1 MMLYIYIIIK
11 NNGNIAKLK
20 KPLREV
26 QKMIRLT
33 VVLVMMTVAFSMNA
47 QKKTNKAELFDMSL
61 SVDKQKKLYKSKVEA
76 QSIKFR
82 DGSVIKL
89 GDTLI
94 VGGSANKISNAYT
107 TLQVGRYSLGMA
119 IAGSVP
125 VMYGLTIKGTKVV
138 IDKIRVWRTMGR
150 VVVMADLKQLEVG
163 KGAMFSYVGCLNFEI
178 AVTEGEI
185 INPNAPM
192 TRDQAIAKLKEAKEL
207 LDLDL
212 MSKEEFNEIK
222 EGVTSIIKGI

>member
-1 MMLYIYIIIK
+1 MMLYIYTIIK
-11 NNGNIAKLK
+11 NKGNIAKLK
-20 KPLREV
+20 KPLREA

-47 QKKTNKAELFDMSL
+47 QKKTNKAELFDMSV
-61 SVDKQKKLYKSKVEA
+61 SVDEQKKLYKSKVEA
-76 QSIKFR
+76 QSIKFK

-89 GDTLI
+89 GDTLV
-94 VGGSANKISNAYT
+94 VGGSANKISNYYT

-119 IAGSVP
+119 MTGAVP
-125 VMYGLTIKGTKVV
+125 VMYGLSIKGTKVV
-138 IDKIRVWRTMGR
+138 VDKIRIWRGMGR
-150 VVVMADLKQLEVG
+150 VSTMADLKQIEVG

-178 AVTEGEI
+178 ALAEGEI

-212 MSKEEFNEIK
+212 MSKEEFEEIK
-222 EGVTSIIKGI
+222 VSVTLIIKGN

>member
-1 MMLYIYIIIK
+1 
-11 NNGNIAKLK
+11 
-20 KPLREV
+20 
-26 QKMIRLT
+26 MIRLT

-89 GDTLI
+89 GDTLTI
-94 VGGSANKISNAYT
+94 GGSANKISNYYT

-138 IDKIRVWRTMGR
+138 VDKIRVWRTMGR

-222 EGVTSIIKGI
+222 VSVTSIIKGN

>member
-1 MMLYIYIIIK
+1 M
-11 NNGNIAKLK
+11 K
-20 KPLREV
+20 KVLLV
-26 QKMIRLT
+26 LGMVALT
-33 VVLVMMTVAFSMNA
+33 LSMNA

-61 SVDKQKKLYKSKVEA
+61 SVDKQKKLYKTKVEA

-89 GDTLI
+89 GDTLTI
-94 VGGSANKISNAYT
+94 GGSANKISNAYT

-119 IAGSVP
+119 LAGSVP

-222 EGVTSIIKGI
+222 ESVTSIIKG

>member
-1 MMLYIYIIIK
+1 M
-11 NNGNIAKLK
+11 K
-20 KPLREV
+20 KVLLV
-26 QKMIRLT
+26 LGMVALT
-33 VVLVMMTVAFSMNA
+33 LSMNA

-61 SVDKQKKLYKSKVEA
+61 SVDKQKKLYKTKVEA

-89 GDTLI
+89 GDTLTI
-94 VGGSANKISNAYT
+94 GGSANKISNAYT

-119 IAGSVP
+119 MAGAVP
-125 VMYGLTIKGTKVV
+125 VMYGLTIKGSEVV
-138 IDKIRVWRTMGR
+138 IDKIRIWRGMGR
-150 VVVMADLKQLEVG
+150 ITVMADLKQLEVG
-163 KGAMFSYVGCLNFEI
+163 EGAMFSYVGCLNFEL
-178 AVTEGEI
+178 AMSEGEI

-192 TRDQAIAKLKEAKEL
+192 TRDQAIDKLKEAKEL

-222 EGVTSIIKGI
+222 ESVTSIIKG